1 MSEDAS
7 NTCKNCG
14 TRSEL
19 HYCPACG
26 QRISVYKVTF
36 RETLDDL
43 MDSLFTVNAPLI
55 ITLKSLILNPGK
67 LFTSYLEGQRRKYYK
82 PVAFFLLTT
91 LIYLIIR
98 SLLGINIFENSSIVV
113 EDSAE
118 TGELLTKGRNFML
131 LNINNLLF
139 FFVFTLAFFN
149 KLFFY
154 SKQTLAEYLA
164 IAFYLVGMYTIIVTL
179 NLFLIK
185 YVGQQ
190 LQPLAI
196 LIMGIYFLYTMLS
209 FFRKPILPIIFKS
222 ILLYILA
229 FISYALLGF
238 WLSVLIVYLNLA

>member
-113 EDSAE
+113 QDSAE

-139 FFVFTLAFFN
+139 FFVFTLAFFK

-185 YVGQQ
+185 YIGPQ

-209 FFRKPILPIIFKS
+209 FFRKPILPIILKS
-222 ILLYILA
+222 ILLFILA

>member
-19 HYCPACG
+19 RYCPACG

>member
-1 MSEDAS
+1 MSEETS

-14 TRSEL
+14 TISEL

-36 RETLDDL
+36 KETFEDL
-43 MDSLFTVNAPLI
+43 ADSLFTVNAPLI
-55 ITLKSLILNPGK
+55 ITLKLLIINPGK

-91 LIYLIIR
+91 LVFILIR
-98 SLLGINIFENSSIVV
+98 SLIGINVFENSNIVV
-113 EDSAE
+113 QDSAE

-139 FFVFTLAFFN
+139 FFVFTLALCT

-164 IAFYLVGMYTIIVTL
+164 VAFYLVGMYTIIVTL

-185 YVGQQ
+185 YVGPQF
-190 LQPLAI
+190 QPLAI
-196 LIMGIYFLYTMLS
+196 PVMGIYFLYALLS
-209 FFRKPILPIIFKS
+209 FFRKPILPIILKGIVLFF
-222 ILLYILA
+222 LA
-229 FISYALLGF
+229 FMTYALLGF
-238 WLSVLIVYLNLA
+238 YLSVLIVYLNLA